1 MPFALSEMTLT
12 STVFSDGQPI
22 PQKFTGDGD
31 DVSPPLFWENPP
43 GGTRSFTVI
52 CHDPDAPLISSNG
65 TYGFVHWVVYNLPAS
80 ADSLAEGSPAGTPG
94 KNNFGKLG
102 YGGPQPPEG
111 HGLHRYYFWVLAL
124 DTELRLDEGLSLW
137 QLLETIE
144 PNVIGMNRLVGT
156 YQRD

>member
-22 PQKFTGDGD
+22 PKKFTGDGD
-31 DVSPPLFWENPP
+31 DVSPPLSWENPP
-43 GGTRSFTVI
+43 GGTQSFAVI

-65 TYGFVHWVVYNLPAS
+65 TYGFVHWVVYNLPTS

-124 DTELRLDEGLSLW
+124 DTELELDEGLSLW